1 MATGETLREWRKA
14 NQYRLAVDFN
24 RNSETD
30 KPLIEKLEEQD
41 NKAAYVRGLIRHDI
55 EEEKGGEK

>member
-1 MATGETLREWRKA
+1 MATGETLRKWREA

-30 KPLIEKLEEQD
+30 KPLIEKLEEQE
-41 NKAAYVRGLIRHDI
+41 NKAAYVKGLIRHDL
-55 EEEKGGEK
+55 EEGGEK